1 LIPPPVRLAV
11 SVAAADLSRLGWAV
25 KAAEAAGAD
34 LIHVDL
40 EDGVFLPSLTFGPGM
55 IRALRPHSK
64 LPFDVHV
71 ELARPEDYLEQIAQA
86 GADRITVHVEAC
98 PFLFRTL
105 RQIRALGKT
114 PGVAFNASTDLH
126 LLPLVLE
133 EVEILHLLTSDPD
146 RVGQAFIPAC
156 LEKIRE
162 ARRQIG
168 DRQIQLQV
176 DGGLRAD
183 LVPQVVDA
191 GADVLVVGRA
201 VWNEGDPARGLALF
215 REASLPM
222 NGSSSRGRV

>member
-1 LIPPPVRLAV
+1 MPSPVQLAV

-25 KAAEAAGAD
+25 QTAEEAGAD
-34 LIHVDL
+34 LIHIDL

-71 ELARPEDYLEQIAQA
+71 ELARPEDYLEAIAQA

-98 PFLFRTL
+98 PYLFRTL

-114 PGVAFNASTDLH
+114 PGVAFNASTDLEV
-126 LLPLVLE
+126 LPLILE
-133 EVEILHLLTSDPD
+133 EVKIVHLLTSDPD
-146 RVGQAFIPAC
+146 RAGQSFLPAC

-162 ARRQIG
+162 ARRRIG
-168 DRQIQLQV
+168 DRRIRLQV

-201 VWNEGDPARGLALF
+201 VWAEGDPARSLSAF
-215 REASLPM
+215 REASRRLDESP
-222 NGSSSRGRV
+222 SRGRA